1 LEEVVRSASG
11 LNTIATQAQRS
22 ALGNLGMI
30 SAHRTRATFLSAAL
44 ANTQPRAFG
53 IGAHLEEV
61 VRSASGLNTIA
72 TQVAQAH
79 FADFTSEL
87 WKQARQ
93 EAHKSA
99 DSDAVDRD
107 YIFYAALIMYVVA
120 LGFVFDMFFSDFEDP
135 NRFEFFAA
143 TLTANGAGAMAYSAT
158 RKFPIWVDRQ
168 LKGVQ

>member
-1 LEEVVRSASG
+1 MRSASG

-72 TQVAQAH
+72 TQAQRSALGNLGMISAH
-79 FADFTSEL
+79 RTRATFLS
-87 WKQARQ
+87 
-93 EAHKSA
+93 
-99 DSDAVDRD
+99 
-107 YIFYAALIMYVVA
+107 AAL
-120 LGFVFDMFFSDFEDP
+120 
-135 NRFEFFAA
+135 
-143 TLTANGAGAMAYSAT
+143 AN
-158 RKFPIWVDRQ
+158 
-168 LKGVQ
+168 

>member
-1 LEEVVRSASG
+1 MKSTSG
-11 LNTIATQAQRS
+11 LNTIAAQAQRF

-30 SAHRTRATFLSAAL
+30 RTDRSGIFLGAAL
-44 ANTQPRAFG
+44 ANTQPRPFG
-53 IGAHLEEV
+53 ISTHLEDV
-61 VRSASGLNTIA
+61 MKSTSGLNTIA
-72 TQVAQAH
+72 AQFAQAH

-93 EAHKSA
+93 EAHKAA
-99 DSDAVDRD
+99 DADTVDRD
-107 YIFYAALIMYVVA
+107 YIFYVALIMYVVA

-158 RKFPIWVDRQ
+158 RKFPTWVDRQ